1 MIDDMTDVQFKS
13 LMQLN
18 NPLIINELVK
28 AFDVDEKTAIEM
40 FYSSSLYEKYTD
52 ESTKLWHFSP
62 CVMVDL
68 LRQEIETGEIEYPV
82 EG

>member
-1 MIDDMTDVQFKS
+1 MTDMQFKS

-18 NPLIINELVK
+18 NPLIIKEIVK
-28 AFDVDEKTAIEM
+28 TFAVDDRTAIEM

-62 CVMVDL
+62 LVMVEL

>member
-1 MIDDMTDVQFKS
+1 MTDMQFKS
-13 LMQLN
+13 LLQLN
-18 NPLIINELVK
+18 NPLIIKEIVK
-28 AFDVDEKTAIEM
+28 TFAVDDRIAIEM

-62 CVMVDL
+62 LVMVEL

>member
-1 MIDDMTDVQFKS
+1 MTEIQFKS
-13 LMQLN
+13 VLQLN
-18 NPLIINELVK
+18 NPLVIKEIVK
-28 AFDVDEKTAIEM
+28 MQNIDEKEAISL

-62 CVMVDL
+62 LVIAGLLKQEVDN
-68 LRQEIETGEIEYPV
+68 GEIEYPV

>member
-1 MIDDMTDVQFKS
+1 MTDLQFKS
-13 LMQLN
+13 ILQLN
-18 NPLIINELVK
+18 NPLIIQEIAK
-28 AFDVDEKTAIEM
+28 SFKVDDKTAIEM
-40 FYSSSLYEKYTD
+40 FYSSSLFEKYTN

-62 CVMVDL
+62 LVMVNL